1 MKMEATNEKRK
12 STTLSGILLVLCGIG
27 LVALIAFIIVTPGVL
42 ESLATLAIVVV
53 AAIVLIALV
62 IFFLMAVL
70 AIPLYM
76 YKGEKYQ
83 VDTAY
88 ELDEVKSVKETSSDD
103 KDGKN

>member
-1 MKMEATNEKRK
+1 MEATNEKRK

-27 LVALIAFIIVTPGVL
+27 LVALIAFIIMTPGVL
-42 ESLATLAIVVV
+42 ESLATLAIVIVV
-53 AAIVLIALV
+53 AIVLIALV

-83 VDTAY
+83 VDKAY
-88 ELDEVKSVKETSSDD
+88 GLDEVKSVKETDSDD
-103 KDGKN
+103 KDDKN